1 MEGTNRQDAVADPRS
16 ATTTKTPPNARGRPS
31 NKTMLTG
38 LRNPRNLLVGV
49 RKVDKKKNRELK
61 PKQKPWGNVIF
72 LSD

>member
-1 MEGTNRQDAVADPRS
+1 
-16 ATTTKTPPNARGRPS
+16 
-31 NKTMLTG
+31 MLTG